1 MKISPARKAVYEILL
16 KIEIHRAYSSS
27 LLADHDTKL
36 TSPDR
41 GLCHEIVL
49 GVLRRQLLLDRYI
62 EVFTQDR
69 KLDIE
74 VRIILRMGL
83 FQLYYL
89 DRVPDHAIV
98 NESVGL
104 TQRARKSSARG
115 LVNAVLRSATKQRP
129 QLDFK
134 NELEQISVETS
145 HPKWLIEKW
154 QKDRPADDVE
164 KLACVNNEPPPVSFR
179 KTIKGKDVGLPDG
192 VVESSTVPGCFTSKS
207 FSKELRELS
216 DRGEIYFQDEASQ
229 MVASS
234 IEILPGEIFLDVC
247 ASPGGKTTAVAYRSV
262 SPSSKTGPTILAGD
276 VSWRRVRLLNE
287 TCEKQGAGMVHIAQY
302 DATKP
307 LPFANEVFDHVLVDA
322 PCTGTGTIRHNPEIR
337 YLVRPDD
344 FLRMQ
349 AIQRTILINASKL
362 VRPGGSLTY
371 STCSLE
377 PEENEDVCRS
387 FLSEALDWENLVPNL
402 PGKFLTDGGYA
413 RTFPHRD
420 GLDGFF
426 IATFR
431 RR

>member
-1 MKISPARKAVYEILL
+1 MKLSPARKAAFEILYKIETENRYSSTLLASYEI
-16 KIEIHRAYSSS
+16 
-27 LLADHDTKL
+27 KL
-36 TSPDR
+36 TSLDR

-49 GVLRRQLLLDRYI
+49 GVLRQQLLLDRYI
-62 EVFTQDR
+62 EVLTKGK

-74 VRIILRMGL
+74 VRIVLRAGL
-83 FQLYYL
+83 FQLYSL
-89 DRVPDHAIV
+89 DRVPDHAVV
-98 NESVGL
+98 NESVTL
-104 TQRARKSSARG
+104 TQIARKSSARG
-115 LVNAVLRSATKQRP
+115 LVNAVLRSAISRKP
-129 QLDFK
+129 
-134 NELEQISVETS
+134 ELNFEEDLERISIETS

-154 QKDRPADDVE
+154 LKDRPADDVE
-164 KLACVNNEPPPVSFR
+164 KLAWVNNEPPPVSFR
-179 KTIKGKDVGLPDG
+179 KTIRGKDVGLPAG
-192 VVESSTVPGCFTSKS
+192 VVESSTVPGCFTSRS

-229 MVASS
+229 MVASA
-234 IEILPGEIFLDVC
+234 IEILPGERFLDVC
-247 ASPGGKTTAVAYRSV
+247 ASPGGKTTAVAYRSASV
-262 SPSSKTGPTILAGD
+262 SSKTRPTILAGD

-387 FLSEALDWENLVPNL
+387 FLSETSGWENLVPKL
-402 PGKFLTDGGYA
+402 PGKFLTDEGYA